1 MAAGALSRPDFW
13 VAGWLVRPSLARIER
28 GGDVVHVTPRSM
40 AVLVYLA
47 EAGGRVVS
55 RNQLLDAVWPRLE
68 VTQDAL
74 SQCIVEL
81 RKAFHDDAKRAT
93 VIETIPRLG
102 VRLIAP
108 VSNAPPVLNP
118 PNASPIGGRVR
129 LVPADVA
136 EGAPAPPPSL
146 MLRAARL
153 AA

>member
-1 MAAGALSRPDFW
+1 MAADALSRPDFW

-28 GGDVVHVTPRSM
+28 GGDLVHVTPRSM

-47 EAGGRVVS
+47 AAGGRVVS

-102 VRLIAP
+102 IRLIAP
-108 VSNAPPVLNP
+108 VSNDPPAANP
-118 PNASPIGGRVR
+118 PNASPLDG
-129 LVPADVA
+129 
-136 EGAPAPPPSL
+136 S
-146 MLRAARL
+146 ARL
-153 AA
+153 LPASPA

>member
-81 RKAFHDDAKRAT
+81 RKAFQDRKS
-93 VIETIPRLG
+93 V
-102 VRLIAP
+102 V
-108 VSNAPPVLNP
+108 
-118 PNASPIGGRVR
+118 
-129 LVPADVA
+129 
-136 EGAPAPPPSL
+136 
-146 MLRAARL
+146 
-153 AA
+153 